1 MLSNVLFLTVTLV
14 EMLFVP
20 SLMGFIHNNHKNV
33 SFVGRNANRQTE
45 QMTVR
50 RLKRYPS
57 RKFTYNYRPTLH
69 FTSIQSNISTF
80 QSFVLV

>member
-14 EMLFVP
+14 EMVFVP

-69 FTSIQSNISTF
+69 LTRNISTF